1 MAATEKVGNPADDV
15 PAPRAVRRVAL
26 LVAYDG
32 TPFHGF
38 AVNDGVPT
46 VAGALTAALEQVT
59 NHPVHL
65 VGAGRTDAGVH
76 AWGQVVSVDVPAS
89 TDVANLPRALTA
101 LCRPA
106 IVVRD
111 VWIVRD
117 DFSARFDALWR
128 HYRYTILNTAIPDPF
143 RANTSWHVRAPLD
156 LRALRL
162 ASDPLIGERDFSA
175 FCRKPDPDDVPA
187 GTTPSMKRYVHLAAW
202 SEPEPG
208 IVRFEIRAN
217 AFCHQMVRSI
227 VGTLVDIGVGRRHAS
242 DVMMLIRSGER
253 REASPV
259 APPNG
264 LCLWEVGYPHGTF
277 PG

>member
-1 MAATEKVGNPADDV
+1 MAATEKVGNPADDS
-15 PAPRAVRRVAL
+15 PASHGVRRVAL

-46 VAGALTAALEQVT
+46 VAGTLTTALEQIT
-59 NHPVHL
+59 NQPVHL

-76 AWGQVVSVDVPAS
+76 AWGQVVSVDVPAA

-101 LCRPA
+101 LCRPS

-111 VWIVRD
+111 ARIVRD
-117 DFSARFDALWR
+117 EFSARFDALWR
-128 HYRYTILNTAIPDPF
+128 HYRYTILNTATPDPF
-143 RANTSWHVRAPLD
+143 RANTSWHVRTPLD

-227 VGTLVDIGVGRRHAS
+227 VGTLVDVGAGRRHAS

-264 LCLWEVGYPHGTF
+264 LCLWEVGYPDGTF
-277 PG
+277 PS

>member
-1 MAATEKVGNPADDV
+1 MVAATPDL
-15 PAPRAVRRVAL
+15 RVAL

-32 TPFHGF
+32 TPYHGF
-38 AVNDGVPT
+38 AANEGVAT
-46 VAGALTAALEQVT
+46 VAGELKKALDRVT
-59 NHPVHL
+59 GRDVHL

-76 AWGQVVSVDVPAS
+76 AWGQVVSVDVPAT
-89 TDVANLPRALTA
+89 TDVVNLPRAITA

-111 VWIVRD
+111 AWVVHD
-117 DFSARFDALWR
+117 DFHARFDALWR
-128 HYRYTILNTAIPDPF
+128 HYRYDILNTPVPDPF

-187 GTTPSMKRYVHLAAW
+187 GTTPSMKRFVHVASW
-202 SEPEPG
+202 STPDPG
-208 IVRFEIRAN
+208 VVRFEIRAN

-227 VGTLVDIGVGRRHAS
+227 VGTLVDVGTGKRHAA
-242 DVMMLIRSGER
+242 DVMMLIRSGDR
-253 REASPV
+253 KEASPV

-264 LCLWEVGYPHGTF
+264 LCLWEVGYPDGTF
-277 PG
+277 VR

>member
-111 VWIVRD
+111 AWIVRD

-227 VGTLVDIGVGRRHAS
+227 VGTLVDVGLHRIAPGAIS
-242 DVMMLIRSGER
+242 GILRSGAR
-253 REASPV
+253 GQAGQV
-259 APPNG
+259 APPEG
-264 LCLWEVGYPHGTF
+264 LTLWEVGYGSS
-277 PG
+277 